1 MVMRRLKQG
10 EERMNERILLV
21 DDEETTLAVIGELL
35 ELMGYRVEAATDG
48 QEALAAFVREPER
61 FDIVISDVSMGR
73 MSGLTLAESVLQTR
87 PGMPVLILTGD
98 EAQARKEAAGLGI
111 SSFVQKPVSIDRLVD
126 TIGRALSCPTP

>member
-1 MVMRRLKQG
+1 
-10 EERMNERILLV
+10 MNERILLV

-35 ELMGYRVEAATDG
+35 ELMGYRVEATTDG

>member
-1 MVMRRLKQG
+1 LVMRRLKQG

>member
-1 MVMRRLKQG
+1 
-10 EERMNERILLV
+10 MNERILLV

-48 QEALAAFVREPER
+48 QEALAAFVREPDR

>member
-1 MVMRRLKQG
+1 
-10 EERMNERILLV
+10 MNERILLV